1 MAMEKGNSKMVI
13 SLKVSFKRVEHTA
26 MVPTGLKKMNYL
38 IAMLECGQMILGMVM
53 GH

>member
-1 MAMEKGNSKMVI
+1 MNPIHGKGNSKMVI

-38 IAMLECGQMILGMVM
+38 IAMLNVVK
-53 GH
+53 

>member
-1 MAMEKGNSKMVI
+1 MAMKKGPKMVI
-13 SLKVSFKRVEHTA
+13 SLKVSFKKVEYTA

-38 IAMLECGQMILGMVM
+38 SMLECGQMILGMVM